1 VKVTIQRLC
10 VCRPAAFSL
19 VEVLVSLAILGI
31 VATAL
36 MAAFGSGFNIIKG
49 TRLEQRATQILLEK
63 AEVVRL
69 FNWDQLTTPG
79 VVPTTF
85 TEPFFTIGQMT
96 NNSVQYSGSLLIT
109 NANLANGYD
118 PDVRLVTID
127 LFWTNNTRVMKRSV
141 STYISRYGMQ
151 NYLF

>member
-1 VKVTIQRLC
+1 MRVTIQRLDFF
-10 VCRPAAFSL
+10 RLAAFSL
-19 VEVLVSLAILGI
+19 VEVMVSLAILGI

-69 FNWDQLTTPG
+69 FNWDQLITPG
-79 VVPTTF
+79 VVPTNF
-85 TEPFFTIGQMT
+85 AEPFFSIGNVT
-96 NNSVQYSGSLLIT
+96 NNSVQYNGRLAIT
-109 NANLANGYD
+109 NANLGNVYD
-118 PDVRLVTID
+118 ADVRLITID
-127 LFWTNNTRVMKRSV
+127 LFWTNGNRVMKRSV